1 MLRLLPDNLLK
12 YTCEGVLIRAHY
24 IRQLDNIHKTTLAT
38 KQAAKKMLHHFN
50 HKLDKLRNKVA
61 NEAYAKG
68 LQVLLADI
76 IKFSIEYQEKFVQY
90 EFQQREQLVAT
101 IGEFLDSPEIQVK
114 LTQYLMSSVP
124 LEQKVTLDIPTTLQ
138 RYFESELDNSNIK
151 FNCHSNKTIAIHTG
165 DQITFFDPAIFLNDL
180 RTQFHRP
187 FSETY
192 QPIFEQNIKQLLLN
206 FINTFEPSDDLS
218 SKKTILNEDNNEN

>member
-1 MLRLLPDNLLK
+1 
-12 YTCEGVLIRAHY
+12 
-24 IRQLDNIHKTTLAT
+24 
-38 KQAAKKMLHHFN
+38 
-50 HKLDKLRNKVA
+50 
-61 NEAYAKG
+61 
-68 LQVLLADI
+68 
-76 IKFSIEYQEKFVQY
+76 
-90 EFQQREQLVAT
+90 
-101 IGEFLDSPEIQVK
+101 
-114 LTQYLMSSVP
+114 MSSVP

-151 FNCHSNKTIAIHTG
+151 LNCHSNKTIAIHTG

-192 QPIFEQNIKQLLLN
+192 QPIFEQNIKQVLLN

>member
-24 IRQLDNIHKTTLAT
+24 VRQLDNIHKTTLAT

-76 IKFSIEYQEKFVQY
+76 IKFSIQYQEKFVQY
-90 EFQQREQLVAT
+90 EFQQREQLVTT
-101 IGEFLDSPEIQVK
+101 IGKFLDSPEIQVK
-114 LTQYLMSSVP
+114 LTQYLISSVP
-124 LEQKVTLDIPTTLQ
+124 LEKRVILDIPTTLQ

-151 FNCHSNKTIAIHTG
+151 LNCHSNKTIAIHTG

-180 RTQFHRP
+180 KTQFHRP

-192 QPIFEQNIKQLLLN
+192 QPIFEQKIKDALLN
-206 FINTFEPSDDLS
+206 FINAYDTSDEIS
-218 SKKTILNEDNNEN
+218 SRKPILNEDNNED